1 MNEDRLSNVT
11 PGDGRLSKNEKRE
24 AARDKARILREDQK
38 KKDRRTKFL
47 LQGGI
52 ILASL
57 AIVAVIALVIVNSV
71 RPVGP
76 GPQNMASDG
85 IQISQGSI
93 ATETPALKSDDKPV
107 ANKRDEAAGI
117 LDIQMYVDYLC
128 PVCGDF
134 EKTNGEY
141 ISSLMENGKTTVE
154 IHPIT
159 ILDRLSQGTKYS
171 TRAANAAACV
181 ANYSPNQFYDFHNL
195 LYANQPA
202 ENTTG
207 LTDDQLIEF
216 ATQAKVEAA
225 TDVSACITDQEFKSW
240 VNASTARA
248 LNGPIPNSN
257 IDKVQGTPT
266 VLVNGLK
273 YEGSVSDLASFQA
286 FVLQATGADFN
297 EQSTPT
303 PTPSAVPAP

>member
-1 MNEDRLSNVT
+1 MNEDRLTNVT
-11 PGDGRLSKNEKRE
+11 PGDGRLSKNGKRE
-24 AARDKARILREDQK
+24 AARDKARILREKQK
-38 KKDRRTKFL
+38 KKDRRTKGL

-57 AIVAVIALVIVNSV
+57 AIVAIIALVIVNSA

-85 IQISQGSI
+85 IQLSQGAI
-93 ATETPALKSDDKPV
+93 ATETPALKSDEDPV
-107 ANKRDEAAGI
+107 PSVRDEASGI
-117 LDIQMYVDYLC
+117 LDIQMFVDYLC

-141 ISSLMENGKTTVE
+141 ISSLMENGRTTVE

-159 ILDRLSQGTKYS
+159 ILDSASQGTKYS

-207 LTDDQLIEF
+207 LTDNELIEF
-216 ATQAKVEAA
+216 TSQAKVESAR
-225 TDVSACITDQEFKSW
+225 DVSACIQDQEFKSW

-248 LNGPIPNSN
+248 LNGPIPASN
-257 IDKVQGTPT
+257 IDKVEGTPT
-266 VLVNGLK
+266 ILVNGLK
-273 YEGSVSDLASFQA
+273 YEGSVTDLVSFQA
-286 FVLQATGADFN
+286 FVLQAAGADFN
-297 EQSTPT
+297 ENSTSTPT
-303 PTPSAVPAP
+303 PTAIPSQ

>member
-1 MNEDRLSNVT
+1 MSNVT

-24 AARDKARILREDQK
+24 AAREKARILREGQV
-38 KKDRRTKFL
+38 KKDRRTKVL

-57 AIVAVIALVIVNSV
+57 AIVAIVALVIVNSV

-85 IQISQGSI
+85 IQIGEGFI
-93 ATETPALKSDDKPV
+93 ATTTPALKSDQKPIP
-107 ANKRDEAAGI
+107 NTRDEASGT

-128 PVCGDF
+128 PVCGKF

-141 ISSLMENGKTTVE
+141 IASLVENGKTTVE

-181 ANYSPNQFYDFHNL
+181 ANYSPNQFYDFNSL
-195 LYANQPA
+195 LFANQPA
-202 ENTTG
+202 ENSTG
-207 LTDDQLIEF
+207 LTDGELIEYT
-216 ATQAKVEAA
+216 TQAKVEKAGSIA
-225 TDVSACITDQEFKSW
+225 SCITEQQFKSW

-257 IDKVQGTPT
+257 IDKVPGTPT

-273 YEGSVSDLASFQA
+273 YEGSVTDLASFQA

-297 EQSTPT
+297 EKSTPT
-303 PTPSAVPAP
+303 PTPTPTA

>member
-1 MNEDRLSNVT
+1 MNEVRLSNIT

-24 AARDKARILREDQK
+24 AARDKARVLREEQK

-52 ILASL
+52 ILAAL
-57 AIVAVIALVIVNSV
+57 AIVAVVALVIVNSV

-76 GPQNMASDG
+76 GPANMASDG

-93 ATETPALKSDDKPV
+93 ATQTAALKSDAAPIP
-107 ANKRDEAAGI
+107 NKRDAAAGI
-117 LDIQMYVDYLC
+117 LDIKLYVDYQC
-128 PVCGDF
+128 PACAAF

-141 ISSLMENGKTTVE
+141 ISSLIENGKTTVE

-159 ILDRLSQGTKYS
+159 ILDRASQGTKYS
-171 TRAANAAACV
+171 TRSANAAACV

-202 ENTTG
+202 ENATG
-207 LTDDQLIEF
+207 LTDEKLIEYT
-216 ATQAKVEAA
+216 TQAKVEAA
-225 TDVSACITDQEFKSW
+225 GSIASCIKDQQFKSW

-248 LNGPIPNSN
+248 LSGPIPNSN
-257 IDKVQGTPT
+257 VDNVRTTPT
-266 VLVNGLK
+266 VIVNGLK
-273 YEGSVSDLASFQA
+273 FEGSITDLASFQA

-297 EQSTPT
+297 EKSTPT
-303 PTPSAVPAP
+303 PTPPPTPTR

>member
-1 MNEDRLSNVT
+1 MSNVT

-38 KKDRRTKFL
+38 KKDRRTKFM

-52 ILASL
+52 ILAAL
-57 AIVAVIALVIVNSV
+57 AIVGVIALVIVSSV

-85 IQISQGSI
+85 IQIGQGAI
-93 ATETPALKSDDKPV
+93 ATETPALKSDGVPV
-107 ANKRDEAAGI
+107 PNVRDEASGI

-134 EKTNGEY
+134 EKTNGDY
-141 ISSLMENGKTTVE
+141 ISSLMQNGNTTVE

-181 ANYSPNQFYDFHNL
+181 ADYSPNQFYDFHNL

-202 ENTTG
+202 ENTTA
-207 LTDDQLIEF
+207 LTDAQLIEF
-216 ATQAKVEAA
+216 TTQAKVENASG
-225 TDVSACITDQEFKSW
+225 VSACITNQEFKAW
-240 VNASTARA
+240 VNAASARA

-257 IDKVQGTPT
+257 VAKVEGTPT
-266 VLVNGLK
+266 IIVNGLK
-273 YEGSVSDLASFQA
+273 YEGSVTDLASFQA
-286 FVLQATGADFN
+286 FVLQAAGTAFN
-297 EQSTPT
+297 QNSTSTPT
-303 PTPSAVPAP
+303 PVPTP

>member
-1 MNEDRLSNVT
+1 MSNLT

-24 AARDKARILREDQK
+24 AARDKARILREEQK
-38 KKDRRTKFL
+38 KKDRRTKFM

-57 AIVAVIALVIVNSV
+57 AIVAVVALVIVTSV

-85 IQISQGSI
+85 IQIGQGAI
-93 ATETPALKSDDKPV
+93 ATETPALKSDGDPV
-107 ANKRDEAAGI
+107 PNVRDEASGI

-134 EKTNGEY
+134 EKTNGDY

-195 LYANQPA
+195 LFANQPA
-202 ENTTG
+202 ENTTA
-207 LTDDQLIEF
+207 LTDAQLIDY
-216 ATQAKVEAA
+216 ATQAKVDA
-225 TDVSACITDQEFKSW
+225 TTSVSACITGQEFKAW
-240 VNASTARA
+240 VNASSARA

-257 IDKVQGTPT
+257 VAKVEGTPT
-266 VLVNGLK
+266 IIVNGLK
-273 YEGSVSDLASFQA
+273 YEGSVSDLPSFQA
-286 FVLQATGADFN
+286 FVLQAAGTAFN
-297 EQSTPT
+297 EKSTPT
-303 PTPSAVPAP
+303 PTPAPTP